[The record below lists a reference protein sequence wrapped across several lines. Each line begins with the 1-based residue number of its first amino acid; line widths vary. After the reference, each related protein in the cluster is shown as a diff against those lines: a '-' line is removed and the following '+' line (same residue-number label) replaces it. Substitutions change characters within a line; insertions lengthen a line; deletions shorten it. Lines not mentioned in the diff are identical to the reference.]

1 MKRACATAK
10 AGLSAAFLALAL
22 QACSA
27 PAPTLTP
34 DELDDLARDVTD
46 AVSTDAL
53 MTFSAAITDHV
64 RPSGGPGEN
73 AAIDTIVATLEAA
86 GVPVTVH
93 ELDAYASDP
102 VSAAVTIPGTDFA
115 PDAITASYSAST
127 SGTVGEVADMGT
139 LRDLPRLE
147 VGTGERLT
155 VEGEDFGA
163 DLPDLSGRVAI
174 VDGQPRNVPT
184 LVLQRLGAAAVV
196 FINPEER
203 LNELIVTSTW
213 GSPSLMNHHRLP
225 EVPVAQ
231 ITRSAGEALR
241 ARMADGPVELRVET
255 EVATGWKTLRL
266 AVATIEPAGGG
277 DAPFVLLGGHIDGW
291 HHGATDEAASNAAM
305 LVLALAFHEVRDR
318 LRHGLRVAWWPGHSN
333 ARYAGST
340 WYADEFFTDLRAR
353 GLAYMNIDGVGQTGA
368 KRFGASASEAFQDF
382 AARVVRETQGAEIS
396 PSRPGRNSDQAFNGV
411 GLPLIQFNH
420 TRLAEDGGYWWWH
433 TPEDT
438 YDKIDPGVLKTD
450 TDLHAEALVEM
461 LAGRVYPVSVAAQV
475 EALAEAVAAR
485 EEEAGGGLRLREH
498 LGDRLGRLREAA
510 ARVDGLA
517 ASGEE
522 GPLAQIAVLRPLHR
536 VMYVPLNDHHPDPGI
551 TLGPLPGLAAGRI
564 LADDG
569 AGIDRRGFAA
579 PVLARERNRLIEAV
593 DEALFMA
600 QWVTVFKD
608 LYDIRA
614 VVEDLVEQERQ
625 REREDR

>member
-1 MKRACATAK
+1 MKKASTGTK
-10 AGLSAAFLALAL
+10 AGLSAALAAVVL

-34 DELDDLARDVTD
+34 EELDDLTRDVTG
-46 AVSTDAL
+46 AVTTDAL

-64 RPSGGPGEN
+64 RPSGSPGEN

-102 VSAAVTIPGTDFA
+102 VSAAVTMPGTDFA
-115 PDAITASYSAST
+115 PPAITASYSAST
-127 SGTVGEVADMGT
+127 AGTVGEVVDMGT

-147 VGTGERLT
+147 EGTGERLV

-163 DLPDLSGRVAI
+163 DLPDLSGKVAI

-184 LVLQRLGAAAVV
+184 LVLQRMGAAAVV

-213 GSPSLMNHHRLP
+213 GSPSLMNYHRLP

-231 ITRSAGEALR
+231 IMRSAGEALR

-255 EVATGWKTLRL
+255 EVATGWKPLRL
-266 AVATIEPAGGG
+266 AVATIEPERSR
-277 DAPFVLLGGHIDGW
+277 DAPYVLLGGHIDGW

-305 LVLALAFHEVRDR
+305 LTLALAFHEVRDR
-318 LRHGLRVAWWPGHSN
+318 LRHGLVVAWWPGHSN

-340 WYADEFFTDLRAR
+340 WYADEFFTDLRTR

-368 KRFGASASEAFQDF
+368 KRFGASASEAFQEF
-382 AARVVRETQGAEIS
+382 AARVVLETQGAEIS

-433 TPEDT
+433 TTEDT

-450 TDLHAEALVEM
+450 TDIYAGALAEM
-461 LAGRVYPVSVAAQV
+461 LAAASYPVSVAAQV
-475 EALAEAVAAR
+475 DALAEAVAAR
-485 EEEAGGGLRLREH
+485 DEAAAGALRLREH
-498 LGDRLGRLREAA
+498 LGDRLERLREEAV
-510 ARVDGLA
+510 RVDGMA
-517 ASGEE
+517 ASGELE
-522 GPLAQIAVLRPLHR
+522 PLAQIAILRPLHR
-536 VMYVPLNDHHPDPGI
+536 VMYVPLNDYHPDPGV
-551 TLGPLPGLAAGRI
+551 TPGPLPGLAAGRI
-564 LADDG
+564 LGDG
-569 AGIDRRGFAA
+569 DAGGDRRGFAG

-593 DEALFMA
+593 DEALLA
-600 QWVTVFKD
+600 AA
-608 LYDIRA
+608 RHRPPGA
-614 VVEDLVEQERQ
+614 R
-625 REREDR
+625 